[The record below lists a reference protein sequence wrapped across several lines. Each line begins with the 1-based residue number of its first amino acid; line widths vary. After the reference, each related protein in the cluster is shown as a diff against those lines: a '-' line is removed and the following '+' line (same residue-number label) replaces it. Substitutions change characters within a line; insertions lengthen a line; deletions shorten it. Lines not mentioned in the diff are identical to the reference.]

1 MKNIHLGIIIFARL
15 GSKRLPKKVLK
26 RIGHKS
32 LLEIIVERAKKVKG
46 IDKIVIASPDI
57 EIDRKKISQIA
68 KRKKNL
74 FFLWFK

>member
-1 MKNIHLGIIIFARL
+1 M
-15 GSKRLPKKVLK
+15 LK

-68 KRKKNL
+68 KRKKIY

>member
-68 KRKKNL
+68 KEKK
-74 FFLWFK
+74 FIFLWFK